1 MAEKSELA
9 QIEEQMLQAWKD
21 EGTFQA
27 SMDRNKGKE
36 TFSFYDGPPFANGLP
51 HFGHS
56 LVTSIKDSVLRYKTM
71 RGYYVPRRN
80 GWDCHGLPVEY
91 AIEKEFGVSGKKQ
104 IMELGLEKFNAA
116 CRASIFTYK
125 EQWEELLQRLAAGA
139 STTTTTRPLIVITPR
154 VSGGR

>member
-1 MAEKSELA
+1 MADHKLSSFAEQEEAMLKLWEQEK
-9 QIEEQMLQAWKD
+9 
-21 EGTFQA
+21 TFQK
-27 SMDRNKGKE
+27 SIDQRKGAE

-116 CRASIFTYK
+116 CRDSIFQYK
-125 EQWEELLQRLAAGA
+125 AEWEVLLQRL
-139 STTTTTRPLIVITPR
+139 
-154 VSGGR
+154 GRWSEYDNYYA